1 MSVRILTVQD
11 ISCVGQCSMT
21 VALPILSACGHEVCI
36 LPTAVLS
43 THTGGFS
50 GWTFRDLTDDIQAI
64 SDHWLEEKIVF
75 DGIATGY
82 LGSFEQ
88 IDLMKEMFMISKEK
102 GYRHFF
108 YGSTQNTIYDMR
120 RALERDYPGM
130 TIAGMYSPPF
140 RPLTEEEDR
149 KIIEMINSANADF
162 VWVGLG
168 APKQERWMYEH
179 RNKINA
185 VMLGVGAGFDYFAGY
200 IKRAPKWMQAL
211 SLEWF
216 YRLLQD
222 PMRLWNRYITTNIK
236 FLKLIRKEK
245 NNK

>member
-1 MSVRILTVQD
+1 
-11 ISCVGQCSMT
+11 
-21 VALPILSACGHEVCI
+21 
-36 LPTAVLS
+36 
-43 THTGGFS
+43 
-50 GWTFRDLTDDIQAI
+50 
-64 SDHWLEEKIVF
+64 
-75 DGIATGY
+75 
-82 LGSFEQ
+82 
-88 IDLMKEMFMISKEK
+88 MKEMFMISKEK